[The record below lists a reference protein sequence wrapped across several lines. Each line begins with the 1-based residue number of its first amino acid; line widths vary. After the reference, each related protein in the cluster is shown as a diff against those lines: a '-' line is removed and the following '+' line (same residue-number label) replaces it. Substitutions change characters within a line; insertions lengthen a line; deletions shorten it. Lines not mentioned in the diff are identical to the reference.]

1 MNSAPAAVPAT
12 WALFAEMA
20 DFAKLTISSQ
30 NLRKG
35 GKHLQSKH
43 NKSRS
48 LKSKIIASAIA
59 AVLVVSSAVPA
70 ITTGLGSANAASVDD
85 EATGATDVTTIGNT
99 QDNIVWTNATYF
111 DYLTDDEK
119 SGGLYNFRRGNYF
132 CVFFYE
138 ELRAGKNS
146 LGFRN
151 GYSPSFCFRNY
162 FCVSP

>member
-1 MNSAPAAVPAT
+1 M
-12 WALFAEMA
+12 
-20 DFAKLTISSQ
+20 
-30 NLRKG
+30 
-35 GKHLQSKH
+35 QSKH

-59 AVLVVSSAVPA
+59 AILVVSSAVPA

-119 SGGLYNFRRGNYF
+119 SGGYLFTARWFYGPQAVYWSSAP
-132 CVFFYE
+132 FFIW
-138 ELRAGKNS
+138 LPNGIILKPLATS
-146 LGFRN
+146 LSETK
-151 GYSPSFCFRNY
+151 Y
-162 FCVSP
+162 